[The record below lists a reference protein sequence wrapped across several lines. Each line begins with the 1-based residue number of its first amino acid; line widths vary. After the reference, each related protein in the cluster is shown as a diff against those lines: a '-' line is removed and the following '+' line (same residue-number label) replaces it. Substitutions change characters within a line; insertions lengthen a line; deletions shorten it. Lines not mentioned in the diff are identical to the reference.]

1 MTNLFKKFLKYTSL
15 NILGM
20 MGVSCYVLADT
31 FFIAKAFGPEGIVGL
46 NLTIP
51 IYCLMSAIGLMI
63 GIGGS
68 TKFNILKS
76 LDKNKEAYHMFSSCA
91 KVGLLISLLFTIT
104 GIFFGN
110 PLTNFLGANE
120 DTFRLTNIY
129 LKTILIFAPGFILNN
144 IFTVFSRND
153 GFPRL
158 SMTAMLLGSFINIIL
173 DYIFIFV
180 FNMGMFGAA
189 FATGLSAVIS
199 VAIITFSY
207 ILNKRKVF
215 LLREKILKI
224 HILDSLRLGFPT
236 FIVEISAAILTA
248 AFNFIILD
256 IRGNLGVAAYGIVTN
271 ISFIIFS
278 IFNGL
283 SQGIQPLIG
292 EGYGRGNYR
301 DVNKVFKYGFF
312 SAVFLAFIIYFS
324 IFINARNLAG
334 IFTEEGNVEVLNLS
348 MEGMKIY
355 FFGYFFSGINM
366 VIVMYLSAT
375 EKIRKAFIISISRG
389 IVLSLPLVVILG
401 ETLGMTGI
409 WLSFVLTEF
418 IVLILAIFLIK
429 SDYNKI
435 ILP

>member
-76 LDKNKEAYHMFSSCA
+76 LDKNKEAYHMFSSCT

-312 SAVFLAFIIYFS
+312 
-324 IFINARNLAG
+324 
-334 IFTEEGNVEVLNLS
+334 
-348 MEGMKIY
+348 
-355 FFGYFFSGINM
+355 
-366 VIVMYLSAT
+366 
-375 EKIRKAFIISISRG
+375 
-389 IVLSLPLVVILG
+389 
-401 ETLGMTGI
+401 
-409 WLSFVLTEF
+409 
-418 IVLILAIFLIK
+418 
-429 SDYNKI
+429 
-435 ILP
+435 